1 MNLHQFIVKKYQV
14 LTTLEAIYIIL
25 EYTYIYFKGQ
35 TNVTLSFF
43 CHVNNKASTS
53 KDEEGNQG

>member
-25 EYTYIYFKGQ
+25 EYTYIYFKG
-35 TNVTLSFF
+35 
-43 CHVNNKASTS
+43 
-53 KDEEGNQG
+53 